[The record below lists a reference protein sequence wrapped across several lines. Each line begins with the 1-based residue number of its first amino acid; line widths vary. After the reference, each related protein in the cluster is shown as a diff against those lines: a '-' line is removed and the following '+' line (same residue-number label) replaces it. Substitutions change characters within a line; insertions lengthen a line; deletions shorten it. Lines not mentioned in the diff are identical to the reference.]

1 MMKIGFIG
9 TGNMGGA
16 LASAAARSGEVEV
29 LLANRTKAKAET
41 LAERIGAVVS
51 SNEIIA
57 READHIFL
65 GVKPQMIVDVLK
77 GIAPALK
84 ERKSAP
90 VLISMVTGLDI
101 ARIQELAGGDYP
113 VIRIMPN
120 MPAAVGEG
128 LRRFAEHAGE
138 PFAFGYMPNAGFPW
152 AREQLAAHLSKEQGV
167 ALEAN
172 DVLLTCGAAGG
183 LNAFLRAVINPG
195 EKMLT
200 FAPYFVEYGF
210 YVANHG
216 GSLQA
221 IMSKP
226 GTFEPDLDALEEA
239 IDEKT
244 RVVLINSPHNPTG
257 VVYSRKAVTS
267 LCRLLENK
275 SEQYGHPIWLIAD
288 EPYRFLTYDGVEV
301 PSVLPLYQY
310 AVVISSFSKNLSL
323 PGERVG
329 YVAVSPKLA
338 DRAKLMA
345 GLTLT
350 NRILGFVNPP
360 VVGQHIMA
368 AALGS
373 QVDVEIYA
381 RRRQAMAEVL
391 TDAGY
396 SFQMP
401 AGAFYFFPQAPGGDD
416 VAFVNRLV
424 EERVLAVPGSGF
436 GCPGYFRLAFCVD
449 ETVIRNAAE
458 GFARAYAAVAGK

>member
-1 MMKIGFIG
+1 MSI
-9 TGNMGGA
+9 
-16 LASAAARSGEVEV
+16 LADS
-29 LLANRTKAKAET
+29 
-41 LAERIGAVVS
+41 
-51 SNEIIA
+51 
-57 READHIFL
+57 
-65 GVKPQMIVDVLK
+65 
-77 GIAPALK
+77 
-84 ERKSAP
+84 
-90 VLISMVTGLDI
+90 VTGYLEHASWI
-101 ARIQELAGGDYP
+101 RRMFEAGGHLKARYGADKVYDFSLGNP
-113 VIRIMPN
+113 DL
-120 MPAAVGEG
+120 PAPPAVAEG
-128 LRRFAEHAGE
+128 LRAFAAHAHE
-138 PFAFGYMPNAGFPW
+138 PFAFGYMPNGGYAW
-152 AREQLAAHLSKEQGV
+152 AREKLADYLSREQGV
-167 ALEAN
+167 PLTAD
-172 DVLLTCGAAGG
+172 DVILGCGAAGV
-183 LNAFLRAVINPG
+183 LNAFLRAVLNPG
-195 EKMLT
+195 EEMLA

-216 GSLQA
+216 GVFKAVQ
-221 IMSKP
+221 SKKD
-226 GTFEPDLDALEEA
+226 TFAPDLDALEAA
-239 IDEKT
+239 INEKT

-373 QVDVEIYA
+373 QVDVEVYA